1 MRLLLLLLLVLVV
14 VQVGQ
19 GRDGWGGLLGVVLL
33 QVGLVAL
40 AGLLLLG
47 PASCARLATG
57 S

>member
-1 MRLLLLLLLVLVV
+1 MRLLLLLLLLLVL
-14 VQVGQ
+14 QVAQ

-33 QVGLVAL
+33 QGGLVAL